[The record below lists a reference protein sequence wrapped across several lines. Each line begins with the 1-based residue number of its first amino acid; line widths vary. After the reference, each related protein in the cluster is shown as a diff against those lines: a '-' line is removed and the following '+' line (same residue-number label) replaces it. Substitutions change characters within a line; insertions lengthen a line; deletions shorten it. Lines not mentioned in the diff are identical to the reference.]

1 MVKQLKKFKSPGL
14 ASDEKIGVEQNIKMK
29 LFTLLLLITS
39 VLFIPSCGQFNLS
52 GDRNGRGGDDRDD
65 DLDLDPING
74 AEISNALS
82 DMKNCAEYEG
92 GHNPFRLFN
101 VLGEAVEQ
109 LENCI
114 SKAMDKS
121 IGRIC
126 AEEKKLDKLAK
137 KHRNNDAAMEQIEE
151 YRDSLA
157 YLKEDT
163 VDQILVIADIFD
175 EVEYKLGDKID
186 EKFDS
191 DTLIDIL
198 LGGTARLAVSS
209 EVGGFTRFFEFKART
224 LCGYNIFEKGGRDS
238 RRDSDNRRDDD
249 D

>member
-1 MVKQLKKFKSPGL
+1 
-14 ASDEKIGVEQNIKMK
+14 MK
-29 LFTLLLLITS
+29 LFTLLLLVTS
-39 VLFIPSCGQFNLS
+39 LLFIPSCGQFNLS
-52 GDRNGRGGDDRDD
+52 GDRRDRGGDRDD
-65 DLDLDPING
+65 DFDLDPISG
-74 AEISNALS
+74 AEISDALN

-92 GHNPFRLFN
+92 GHHPFRIFN
-101 VLGEAVEQ
+101 VFGKAVEQ

-114 SKAMDKS
+114 SKAMDRS

-126 AEEKKLDKLAK
+126 AEEKKLDKLEK
-137 KHRNNDAAMEQIEE
+137 RHRNNDDAMEQIEE
-151 YRDSLA
+151 YRDNLE

-191 DTLIDIL
+191 DTLVDIL
-198 LGGTARLAVSS
+198 LGGTARLIVSS

-224 LCGYNIFEKGGRDS
+224 LCGYNIFNDDGRGS
-238 RRDSDNRRDDD
+238 RRRDDRRED
-249 D
+249 DD